1 VSNWSV
7 ETVSDEAVRWWL
19 PRLDSVFVFGRN

>member
-1 VSNWSV
+1 MSNWAV

-19 PRLDSVFVFGRN
+19 PGLDSVFCVWEK